1 MDTVYLH
8 QPLRTAV
15 AVSFG
20 VGLLYWVYRLILQ
33 KTKSLKALDLP
44 VLQSVG
50 DQDIV
55 KTLEEGHAKYPDTPF
70 ALGVPGQQLVVL
82 PVSEIDTV
90 KALPEN
96 QLSIKKHHYNQFLGE
111 YSYMGT
117 KADEFDDAMRYL
129 LVRNTPAVLAS
140 FTAEIDYAMS
150 TVLQLAP
157 NAWTRL
163 KPRSIMPRV
172 ATILSGRA
180 FVGLPL
186 SREQDWI
193 ESNVNYTQDVS
204 RAWMVLRFY
213 PHWIRPLVAPFLREV
228 KTLERN
234 KALIGRKIA
243 QLLADQ
249 EAQSLS
255 PTKEKIPGGDMIDW
269 FKSRYQAQGK
279 TATAQQLTRDQ
290 LLATFASIYNLS
302 NALTYVIFDLA
313 AYPAV
318 VDELREELDQVLG
331 PNVGAERIDKTTLPR
346 LMKLDSFVR
355 ESQRMSPTSLVNI
368 PRVVTDPNGLRLKTG
383 HVVPPGYLVMVR
395 AQPINQNATLYP
407 NPERFDAFRFARLR
421 QQGGANENR
430 WQHTSTGAD
439 NINFGHG
446 IWACPGR
453 FFASAEIKVV
463 VAYVIRH
470 YDLRLVEGRPRPTP
484 KYGGLAIFPDAEAEV
499 EFRPR
504 F

>member
-50 DQDIV
+50 DQGIV
-55 KTLEEGHAKYPDTPF
+55 KALEEGHAKYQYPDSPF
-70 ALGVPGQQLVVL
+70 ALGVPGQQVVVV

-117 KADEFDDAMRYL
+117 KADEFDDAMRYV

-140 FTAEIDYAMS
+140 FTAEIDYAML
-150 TVLQLAP
+150 TVLQLPP
-157 NAWTRL
+157 NTWTRV
-163 KPRSIMPRV
+163 KPRSIMPKV

-186 SREQDWI
+186 SREPDWI

-213 PHWIRPLVAPFLREV
+213 PHWIRPLVAPFLRDV
-228 KTLERN
+228 KTLEKN

-243 QLLADQ
+243 KLLADQ
-249 EAQSLS
+249 EAQKLS
-255 PTKEKIPGGDMIDW
+255 PAKEKIPGGDMIDW

-331 PNVGAERIDKTTLPR
+331 PNVGAESIDKTTLPR
-346 LMKLDSFVR
+346 LIKMDSFVR
-355 ESQRMSPTSLVNI
+355 ESQRLSPTSLVNI
-368 PRVVTDPNGLRLKTG
+368 PRIVTDPNGLRLKTG
-383 HVVPPGYLVMVR
+383 HVIPPGYLVM
-395 AQPINQNATLYP
+395 
-407 NPERFDAFRFARLR
+407 
-421 QQGGANENR
+421 GGANENR

-446 IWACPGR
+446 LWACPGR

-504 F
+504 L

>member
-1 MDTVYLH
+1 MDQVYLP
-8 QPLRTAV
+8 QSVRTAV

-20 VGLLYWVYRLILQ
+20 VGLLYWVYRLLLQ

-150 TVLQLAP
+150 TVLQVPP
-157 NAWTRL
+157 NSWTRV
-163 KPRSIMPRV
+163 KPRSIMPKV

-186 SREQDWI
+186 SREPDWI

-228 KTLERN
+228 KTLEQN

-243 QLLADQ
+243 KLLADQ
-249 EAQSLS
+249 EAQKLS
-255 PTKEKIPGGDMIDW
+255 PAQEKIPGGDMIDW

-302 NALTYVIFDLA
+302 NALTYVMFDLA
-313 AYPAV
+313 ANPAA

-331 PNVGAERIDKTTLPR
+331 PNVGAESIDKTALPR
-346 LMKLDSFVR
+346 LIKLDSFVR
-355 ESQRMSPTSLVNI
+355 ESQRLSPTSLVNI
-368 PRVVTDPNGLRLKTG
+368 PRIVTDPNGLRLKTG
-383 HVVPPGYLVMVR
+383 HVIPPGYLVMVR
-395 AQPINQNATLYP
+395 AQPINQSPTLYP

-470 YDLRLVEGRPRPTP
+470 YDLRLIEGRPHPKP
-484 KYGGLAIFPDAEAEV
+484 KYGGLAIFPDAGAEV
-499 EFRPR
+499 ELKPR
-504 F
+504 V